1 MLKESVE
8 MADEILIIS
17 KEQVNRLV
25 EKLGDPSSLESGISE
40 VRRMLDIKSTLAWR
54 ADAGS

>member
-1 MLKESVE
+1 M
-8 MADEILIIS
+8 DNDILIIS
-17 KEQVNRLV
+17 KEQVESLIG
-25 EKLGDPSSLESGISE
+25 KLADALRRDACIAE